1 MPADKNLILLTNT
14 NLTTTATSSVVD
26 IGLGGTPLTTPLV
39 ARFFWGTA
47 SATATINLKVQASYT
62 STGPFRDINQGD
74 IQVGLAETLRHE
86 ASVRFTTRRR
96 YVQAVVSGGAVNQ
109 VTVTIEQASRNN
121 PEMGLD

>member
-47 SATATINLKVQASYT
+47 SATATINTKVQGSYDNVT
-62 STGPFRDINQGD
+62 WRDLSNGD
-74 IQVGLAETLRHE
+74 MQVGLAETLRHE
-86 ASVRFTTRRR
+86 GSIRFSTRRR
-96 YVQAVVSGGAVNQ
+96 YIRAIVSGGTVSQ
-109 VTVTIEQASRNN
+109 VTVTIEQAGRSN